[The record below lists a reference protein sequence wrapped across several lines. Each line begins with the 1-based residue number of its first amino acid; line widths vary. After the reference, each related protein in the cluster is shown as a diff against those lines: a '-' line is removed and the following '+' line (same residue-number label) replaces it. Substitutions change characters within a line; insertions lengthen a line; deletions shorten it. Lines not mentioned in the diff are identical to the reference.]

1 MSLYNPTLATV
12 VYVSTDQLTVEVM
25 PRNVVVGQGNT
36 ASFIAVANGISTSN
50 NSFMYQ
56 WRKRDSNSLLIKVLG
71 VNEAMLTIPNV
82 TSDDEGQYYCTVTNE
97 WDSSVESDDVT
108 LSIFGMLDFCS
119 LELL

>member
-1 MSLYNPTLATV
+1 MATV

-36 ASFIAVANGISTSN
+36 AIFIAVTNGISTSN
-50 NSFMYQ
+50 NSFMYL
-56 WRKRDSNSLLIKVLG
+56 WRKRDSNSLPSKVLG

-119 LELL
+119 LKLL